1 MASPNDYQPIL
12 LGSDATVYGM
22 ARNFYSLTGKPVDTY
37 ARRQLAPTQWSRIVN
52 VHIIPELDSDTA
64 FVPAMVKVA
73 AAHAQ
78 QGPLL
83 LIACTD
89 TYAELVARHKE
100 ELSAYFVCPSV
111 DYSLMKQ
118 LNDKEQFYNLC
129 AEYGLP
135 YPDTKII
142 TRAMYDSGV
151 SITSPYSFPV
161 MLKPTESVEWLDI
174 SFQGRKKVFTI
185 HSQVELNTI
194 VARIYEQDYRYD
206 LVLQDF
212 IPGDDSHMRVLN
224 VYVDAQHHV
233 KLMALGHPLLVDPSP
248 AALGNVMAM
257 LPEFDQQLY
266 DLVQPF
272 LEGVG
277 CTGIANFDIKFDYR
291 DQTYKLLEIN
301 MRPGRSGYFVTLNG
315 YNVAEWL
322 VRDYVTH
329 DLDALDTVYANDDPR
344 RAYLWLGVTRRLFK
358 RYAPDGHLKERALRL
373 MDEGRVGTTLFEP
386 RDFSIRRW
394 LLIHRL
400 FFGYNTLYKRY
411 FAEMKGNLEEATNG
425 N

>member
-1 MASPNDYQPIL
+1 
-12 LGSDATVYGM
+12 
-22 ARNFYSLTGKPVDTY
+22 
-37 ARRQLAPTQWSRIVN
+37 
-52 VHIIPELDSDTA
+52 
-64 FVPAMVKVA
+64 
-73 AAHAQ
+73 
-78 QGPLL
+78 
-83 LIACTD
+83 
-89 TYAELVARHKE
+89 
-100 ELSAYFVCPSV
+100 
-111 DYSLMKQ
+111 
-118 LNDKEQFYNLC
+118 
-129 AEYGLP
+129 
-135 YPDTKII
+135 
-142 TRAMYDSGV
+142 
-151 SITSPYSFPV
+151 
-161 MLKPTESVEWLDI
+161 
-174 SFQGRKKVFTI
+174 
-185 HSQVELNTI
+185 
-194 VARIYEQDYRYD
+194 
-206 LVLQDF
+206 
-212 IPGDDSHMRVLN
+212 
-224 VYVDAQHHV
+224 
-233 KLMALGHPLLVDPSP
+233 
-248 AALGNVMAM
+248 MAM

-277 CTGIANFDIKFDYR
+277 YTGIANFDIKFDYR